1 MNTQT
6 IVIVGV
12 VVLLMFVL
20 WSMCPRTST
29 FTLQT
34 FENLKSAAEV
44 TASFRLQTQQIADEL
59 KTELIKAKTEK
70 KTKEDIIAIADRYS
84 DYSCELSKSY
94 ARWNI
99 NNSMI

>member
-1 MNTQT
+1 MNLQNVFAVAAL
-6 IVIVGV
+6 VILV
-12 VVLLMFVL
+12 FVL
-20 WSMCPRTST
+20 WSMRPCMST

-59 KTELIKAKTEK
+59 KAELLKAKTEK
-70 KTKEDIIAIADRYS
+70 KTKEDLIAISDKYS
-84 DYSCELSKSY
+84 NYSCELSKSY

-99 NNSMI
+99 NNSMM